1 MVHNGCMKQPT
12 NTFAFFL
19 VPGFSLVALS
29 SAIDVLRAANVE
41 VDQNYFEWRL
51 LGEETGVVASSSG
64 IELPVDQISA
74 YNQADVIAV
83 CGGERTHLFANARVE
98 KWLRDCAR
106 EHRRIGSLSDGAYLV
121 AKAGLFNQCRST
133 IHWKCQNAY
142 RELYP
147 NLDVRTSILEID
159 DLRFSCAGGT
169 ASLDLMLNFVASSLG
184 SAIAGRVADNYFHDV
199 IRGDDQTQHLIRA
212 FRFATRNETVSQA
225 LFKME
230 GALEVPLSV
239 AQIANELHVSH
250 RQLDRLFRTHL
261 GASPS
266 HFYRDLRLAR
276 ASSLLKQ
283 TALSVAEVSVSCGF
297 QSASHLAKFFY
308 RKYQETPLQHRKKGP
323 QQPSF

>member
-1 MVHNGCMKQPT
+1 MVHNGCMQSQA

-41 VDQNYFEWRL
+41 VDRTHFEWSL
-51 LGEETGVVASSSG
+51 LGEESGVVASSSG
-64 IELPVDQISA
+64 IELPVEQISA
-74 YNQADVIAV
+74 DNRANVIAV
-83 CGGERTHLFANARVE
+83 CGGERTHLFANSKVE

-106 EHRRIGSLSDGAYLV
+106 EHCRIGSLSDGAYLV

-147 NLDVRTSILEID
+147 NLDVRTSIMEID
-159 DLRFSCAGGT
+159 ALRFSCAGGT

-184 SAIAGRVADNYFHDV
+184 TAIAGRVADNYFHDV
-199 IRGDDQTQHLIRA
+199 IRGDDQTQHLTRA
-212 FRFATRNETVSQA
+212 FRFATRNETVSNA

-230 GALEVPLSV
+230 AALEAPIPV
-239 AQIANELHVSH
+239 AQIADELNVSH

-266 HFYRDLRLAR
+266 RFYRDLRLAR

-283 TALSVAEVSVSCGF
+283 TALSVAEVAVSCGF
-297 QSASHLAKFFY
+297 QSASHLAKFFHQ
-308 RKYQETPLQHRKKGP
+308 KYDETPLQHRKKGP

>member
-1 MVHNGCMKQPT
+1 MKPSNQH
-12 NTFAFFL
+12 FAFFL

-41 VDQNYFEWRL
+41 VDQNYFKWTL
-51 LGEETGVVASSSG
+51 LGTERGTAASSSG
-64 IELPVDQISA
+64 IELPIEQISPLEKT
-74 YNQADVIAV
+74 DVIAV
-83 CGGERTHLFANARVE
+83 CGGERTHLFANTKVE

-106 EHRRIGSLSDGAYLV
+106 ERCRIGSLSDGAYLV

-147 NLDVRTSILEID
+147 HLDVRTSILEID
-159 DLRFSCAGGT
+159 GQRFSCAGGT

-184 SAIAGRVADNYFHDV
+184 GAIAGRVADNYFHDV
-199 IRGDDQTQHLIRA
+199 IRGDDQTQHLTRA

-230 GALEVPLSV
+230 SALEIPLPV
-239 AQIANELHVSH
+239 AQIAEELAISH
-250 RQLDRLFRTHL
+250 RQL
-261 GASPS
+261 
-266 HFYRDLRLAR
+266 DLRLAR

-283 TALSVAEVSVSCGF
+283 TGLSVTEIAVSCGF
-297 QSASHLAKFFY
+297 QSASHLAKFFQ

-323 QQPSF
+323 QQPSY